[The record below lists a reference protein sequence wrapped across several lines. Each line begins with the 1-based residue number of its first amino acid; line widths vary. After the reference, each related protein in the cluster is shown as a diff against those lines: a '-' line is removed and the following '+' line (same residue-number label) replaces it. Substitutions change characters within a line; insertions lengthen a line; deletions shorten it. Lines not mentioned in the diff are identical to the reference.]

1 MEEFMRK
8 FAQLNGEEV
17 KIILEHCLF
26 DNQRFYCR
34 KLQTI
39 NDDDRIGVFLRDHE
53 IFVYK
58 RNVKVVE
65 THDDTYI
72 ISDGRLK
79 ISIICKKN

>member
-1 MEEFMRK
+1 MRK
-8 FAQLNGEEV
+8 FTQLNGVEAKV
-17 KIILEHCLF
+17 VLEHCLF

-39 NDDDRIGVFLRDHE
+39 NDDDRIGILLRDNE
-53 IFVYK
+53 IFMYK
-58 RNVKVVE
+58 HDVKVAE
-65 THDDTYI
+65 AHDDTYI